1 MVSPT
6 ARRESVRHLRRTF
19 QVSERRACRAIDQP
33 RSSQRYQPKPNDFAK
48 RLIEAM
54 HKLVLANPRY
64 GYRMITN
71 QLRAQGFEVNPKRIY
86 RLWRQEGFKVP
97 RKARKRRFFG
107 SKEQDLNQLLAK
119 HPNDVWAWDFLFSR
133 DESGRL
139 IKWLALID
147 EYTRECLLL
156 EGARNLPSEELRDL
170 FLQVVVNR
178 GAPNTVRSDNGPEF
192 VAKKLREALELV
204 GSSSAF
210 IEPGAPWQNGYAESF
225 NSRLRDEFL
234 NVYQLADLKEARA
247 AAARWKDHYN
257 FDRPHSSLGGQTPT
271 AFAAAAEGSQAVKRE
286 EDREHSRVSARK
298 EAG

>member
-1 MVSPT
+1 MSPT
-6 ARRESVRHLRRTF
+6 TRRESVRHLRRTF
-19 QVSERRACRAIDQP
+19 EVSERRACRAIDQP
-33 RSSQRYQPKPNDFAK
+33 RSSQRYMPKPNDLAK

-54 HKLVLANPRY
+54 HKLVLAHPRY
-64 GYRMITN
+64 GYRTITDL
-71 QLRAQGFEVNPKRIY
+71 LRAQGFEVNPKRIY

-97 RKARKRRFFG
+97 KKARKRRFFG
-107 SKEQDLNQLLAK
+107 SKEQGLNQLQAK

-257 FDRPHSSLGGQTPT
+257 LDRPHSSLGGQTPT
-271 AFAAAAEGSQAVKRE
+271 AFAAAAEGSQAVKHE
-286 EDREHSRVSARK
+286 GDREHSTVRTRK